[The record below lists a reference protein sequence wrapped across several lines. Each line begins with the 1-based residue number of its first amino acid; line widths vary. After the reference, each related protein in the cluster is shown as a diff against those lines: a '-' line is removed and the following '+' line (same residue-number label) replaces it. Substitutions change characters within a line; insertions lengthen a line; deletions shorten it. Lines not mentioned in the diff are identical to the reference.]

1 MKRIV
6 HCAIALSTA
15 LLVAFVWL
23 ILAMPTQAN
32 PPEQGAGGAPR
43 IPHPLQGRD
52 NCLACHGTGIG
63 GAPVLNSNHS
73 GRTNEMCRGCHQP
86 VQTEEPALV
95 VPTLVPHIAPTL
107 NQDTCVDCHT
117 QLGGA
122 SVKIV
127 QDYKSSI
134 HADRNVF
141 CVDCHGGDPTK
152 TTKEEAMSTKAGF
165 IGKPKTVDIPALC
178 ASCHSRVELMRQYDV
193 PTDQWA
199 KYLTSVHGRKLAQ
212 GDTKVATCFT
222 CHDGHGTKKTND
234 PSAKVYSLNVPAL
247 CGSCH
252 SDAAMMST
260 YGIPTNQYDLYKQSV
275 HGIALLEKQDTR
287 APSCA
292 TCHGTHGA
300 APPGFDEVSNVCG
313 SCHTATQAYYLQSK
327 HASGATGTPK
337 CVTCH
342 GRYDVGV
349 PSETM
354 FVGNTSRDCTSCHA
368 TGSPQAQTVKDIYNS
383 LFNSANKLDQAQ
395 RATMYAGT
403 LALITAPEDVKI
415 AQAKTN
421 LITARAA
428 QHTLNLKTIQ
438 ESTGK
443 ADTMSQT
450 VISDA
455 EKAVGDSFFRRE
467 VMGVGLAIMAL
478 SIISLWFIRREV
490 YKRLPPE

>member
-1 MKRIV
+1 MKRILQSI
-6 HCAIALSTA
+6 IALLTILVVA
-15 LLVAFVWL
+15 LVWSNA
-23 ILAMPTQAN
+23 AMPAQADS
-32 PPEQGAGGAPR
+32 PAQAPGGAPR

-52 NCLACHGTGIG
+52 NCLACHGSGIG
-63 GAPVLNSNHS
+63 GAPVLNSNHA

-86 VQTEEPALV
+86 AQTEEPPQV
-95 VPTLVPHIAPTL
+95 VPTMVPHVSPVAGQNSCI
-107 NQDTCVDCHT
+107 DCHT
-117 QLGGA
+117 KLGGA
-122 SVKIV
+122 SVKTV
-127 QDYKSSI
+127 SDFQSSI
-134 HADRNVF
+134 HAERNVS

-152 TTKEEAMSTKAGF
+152 TTKEEAMSVKAGY

-178 ASCHSRVELMRQYDV
+178 ASCHARVELMRQYDV

-199 KYLTSVHGRKLAQ
+199 KYQTSIHGKKLAQ

-234 PSAKVYSLNVPAL
+234 PSANVYPFNVPAL

-252 SDAAMMST
+252 ANPDLMKP
-260 YGIPTNQYDLYKQSV
+260 YGIPTNQYDLYRASV
-275 HGIALLEKQDTR
+275 HGIALLDKQDTR

-354 FVGNTSRDCTSCHA
+354 FIGNTSRDCKSCHA
-368 TGSPQAQTVKDIYNS
+368 DGTPQAQAVKDIYTS
-383 LFNSANKLDQAQ
+383 LYNSAAKLDQAV
-395 RATMYAGT
+395 RATGYAGT

-415 AQAKTN
+415 AQAKTS

-438 ESTGK
+438 ENTGK
-443 ADTMSQT
+443 SDKMSDN

-467 VMGVGLAIMAL
+467 VMGIGLAIMAL
-478 SIISLWFIRREV
+478 SILSLWVIRREM